1 MLIVGP
7 GDGSVDHD
15 GSAFCRGPVQLSCKV
30 FVLIDCHKVHPRANC
45 SLPAEACRLQG
56 SEVVSVE
63 PAVGTFIRSGFSVE
77 SIETNPKS
85 ALVSIA
91 DKVSKSVFLL

>member
-63 PAVGTFIRSGFSVE
+63 PAGGTCIRSGFSVE
-77 SIETNPKS
+77 RLETNPRA
-85 ALVSIA
+85 ALVSIENE
-91 DKVSKSVFLL
+91 VSNGVFLL